1 MAPSTGVLCPNGI
14 GRRKSRPRRDKYGYE
29 HRLRGSLIQPSE
41 RVEVVRYFGIDI
53 GAEKHVVAAVNDVSE
68 VQLKPVGFAE
78 TSEGYAKLQEVLGG
92 SEDVLVAMEATGHY
106 WRNLFAFLAS
116 EGYRVALLNPVRT
129 SRFAGE
135 DLLRAKTDG
144 VDAVSIARFAAQKRP
159 VPTAVTDE
167 ATNEL
172 KELVRFR
179 DRTVQDFGD
188 KLRQLHRLV
197 DLGFPEFT
205 SIVKSMDS
213 QLATALLKKWPT
225 AAAFAKAKLSVVKYL
240 RYDGRHYVGKEMAEQ
255 LIASAK
261 KSVGA
266 HHGKVYQLQVK
277 CLCEDLELLRR
288 RLKELDDDINDTL
301 DRHEVGK
308 LLTTIDGIG
317 SNTAARI
324 IAEAGDPA
332 RFRDGAALAAYV
344 GVVPATSHSGKNT
357 PLRSSLTRIG
367 HSRLRRALWMPLLT
381 AVKKNAWLRHY
392 YERLR
397 ARGKLPKVALIAAL
411 RKLLHAIH
419 SVARHRRPFV
429 PQLPAEAAS

>member
-1 MAPSTGVLCPNGI
+1 M
-14 GRRKSRPRRDKYGYE
+14 
-29 HRLRGSLIQPSE
+29 
-41 RVEVVRYFGIDI
+41 RYVGIDV
-53 GAEKHVVAAVNDVSE
+53 GAEKHVVAEVNEVSE
-68 VQLKPVGFAE
+68 VLRKPVAFAE
-78 TSEGYAKLQEVLGG
+78 SADGYARLKELLG
-92 SEDVLVAMEATGHY
+92 EPAEVLVAMEATGHY

-116 EGYRVALLNPVRT
+116 EGFAVALLNPVRT

-135 DLLRAKTDG
+135 DMLRAKTDG
-144 VDAVSIARFAAQKRP
+144 VDAQSIARFAAQKRP
-159 VPTAVTDE
+159 PATAVTDE

-205 SIVKSMDS
+205 SLVKSMDS
-213 QLATALLKKWPT
+213 QLATSLLNKWPT
-225 AAAFAKAKLSVVKYL
+225 ARAFATAKPRQVAYL
-240 RYDGRHYVGKEMAEQ
+240 RYDGRHFVGRELAAE
-255 LIASAK
+255 LVETAK

-266 HHGKVYQLQVK
+266 HHGKAYQLQVK
-277 CLCEDLELLRR
+277 CLCEDLNVLRAR
-288 RLKELDDDINDTL
+288 ICELDKDIEDTL
-301 DRHEVGK
+301 DKHQVGK

-317 SNTAARI
+317 TNTAARI

-332 RFRDGAALAAYV
+332 RFRDGAALASYV
-344 GVVPATSHSGKNT
+344 GVVPATSHSGKNA

-367 HSRLRRALWMPLLT
+367 HSGLRRALWMPLLT
-381 AVKKNAWLRHY
+381 AVKKNPWLRRY

-397 ARGKLPKVALIAAL
+397 LRGKLPKVALIASL

-419 SVARHRRPFV
+419 SVARNRKAFV
-429 PQLPAEAAS
+429 PLLVAEAQS